1 MSVIANKR
9 GLSSMQFYKT
19 AMDLSRDIA
28 KDLLAKLSDTD
39 KVPDCPAYFVRYI
52 RTRIL
57 NELTAMMENIVR
69 GNSIYPT
76 TLEELAMR
84 KQFQNN
90 AIGYC
95 NAINA
100 TLNYAVSLFPKS
112 LHTFIKYADLLD
124 HEQHLLRRWKQ
135 SNNKIERRIKSR
147 PTVN

>member
-19 AMDLSRDIA
+19 AMDLSRDIT

-124 HEQHLLRRWKQ
+124 HEQHLLRR
-135 SNNKIERRIKSR
+135 
-147 PTVN
+147 

>member
-1 MSVIANKR
+1 MSVIANKK

-19 AMDLSRDIA
+19 AMDLSRDIT

-39 KVPDCPAYFVRYI
+39 KVPDCPAYFVRY
-52 RTRIL
+52 
-57 NELTAMMENIVR
+57 IVR